1 MANRNFRDRIFNLE
15 TNLVIITGKL
25 TINSSGAVTATTGK
39 GVASASLTT
48 TGTYT
53 LVLQDSY
60 VSMLCGNANFQ
71 AATAVDLVPQF
82 GAYDVV
88 TAKTVVIRVQAA
100 ATATTPSAACE
111 LHFSLKLKNS
121 SI

>member
-1 MANRNFRDRIFNLE
+1 MANRNFRDRIWNLE
-15 TNLVIITGKL
+15 NGLVFLQGKL
-25 TINSSGAVTATTGK
+25 TISAAGAVTAVTGK
-39 GVASASLTT
+39 GIASASLST

-53 LVLQDSY
+53 IVLSDIY
-60 VSMLCGNANFQ
+60 TSMLCGNANLQ

-88 TAKTVVIRVQAA
+88 SAKTVVIRVQTG

-121 SI
+121 SV

>member
-1 MANRNFRDRIFNLE
+1 MENG
-15 TNLVIITGKL
+15 LVFLQGKL
-25 TINSSGAVTATTGK
+25 TISAAGAVTAVTGK
-39 GVASASLTT
+39 GIASASLST

-53 LVLQDSY
+53 IVLSDTY
-60 VSMLCGNANFQ
+60 TSMLCGNANLQ

-82 GAYDVV
+82 GAYDVAS
-88 TAKTVVIRVQAA
+88 AKTVVIRVQAA

-121 SI
+121 SV